1 LTFCQPSE
9 GKKVN
14 GEEMGGRSQGE
25 VVCVC
30 VREREIEREREKYH
44 MVEAIKQRS
53 N

>member
-14 GEEMGGRSQGE
+14 GEETGGRSQGE
-25 VVCVC
+25 VV
-30 VREREIEREREKYH
+30 REREEYH

>member
-25 VVCVC
+25 VG
-30 VREREIEREREKYH
+30 RERVRYH
-44 MVEAIKQRS
+44 MVEAIKQRL

>member
-1 LTFCQPSE
+1 LTFCQPSK

-25 VVCVC
+25 VGRQ
-30 VREREIEREREKYH
+30 RESYH